1 MKENNV
7 QNRMTGAFE
16 PANNEE
22 ANGEIMG
29 RCNAL
34 HDWLMVE
41 SQSKYFSSDNRTI
54 CTLMGFID
62 VIRAHER
69 FVSEME
75 AQNDENDATS

>member
-16 PANNEE
+16 PADNAE

-41 SQSKYFSSDNRTI
+41 SQSKYFGSDNRTI

-69 FVSEME
+69 FVAEME
-75 AQNDENDATS
+75 EKENEGEASA